1 MTKTFKTIL
10 LLIVIIFS
18 FQLFIPTTLAADK
31 PESLEFTPQVPI
43 PGSEFGDGKMIVG
56 TSGQSTN
63 TAGKIVT
70 TMRSTLLPRYI
81 KAIYNYGIGIAA
93 FLALAMIVAGG
104 LIWLTSGGSTDK
116 ISTARS
122 MIVSAIIGLILL
134 LGTYT
139 LLQIVSPA
147 LLNFKAIE
155 TEYIGALQ
163 IVCCEADGKAKN
175 MTNKKCDEQKGESIK
190 NASPNTDGTKC
201 LQNGCCV
208 FDVSEYVVDWK
219 LWGTYN
225 NLTTCVDTNSEV
237 CTGTDYGNWNSGG
250 LLGDAKRTFDP
261 NSCSQVEKCD
271 YADPCKGRT
280 DGSACS
286 RIYDDCWCFDEKPNF
301 GKAKHQEPCG
311 DDNFGKCLNATDYGV
326 TANGDCDEDEGF
338 KKDNIAIIKR
348 SRPCED
354 GLICCYYDPE

>member
-56 TSGQSTN
+56 TSKESTN
-63 TAGKIVT
+63 AAGKVVT
-70 TMRSTLLPRYI
+70 TIYSTLLPRYI

-163 IVCCEADGKAKN
+163 LGCCQIDDNKAQN
-175 MTNKKCDEQKGESIK
+175 MTNKECDEKE
-190 NASPNTDGTKC
+190 NAEFRSGHSATSDGTQC
-201 LQNGCCV
+201 LQNGCCIIQT
-208 FDVSEYVVDWK
+208 SIPR
-219 LWGTYN
+219 T
-225 NLTTCVDTNSEV
+225 
-237 CTGTDYGNWNSGG
+237 YGNITMYIKNTNCI
-250 LLGDAKRTFDP
+250 DANTINCDQLIKSTLYKENTDFQQMK
-261 NSCSQVEKCD
+261 CTQVTNYTCETID
-271 YADPCKGRT
+271 CKGVD
-280 DGSACS
+280 DGDKCS
-286 RIYDDCWCFDEKPNF
+286 SNVGTECRCYDETPFYGEGNE
-301 GKAKHQEPCG
+301 GEPCG
-311 DDNFGKCLNATDYGV
+311 NDGGICLGSSPQV
-326 TANGDCDEDEGF
+326 VNGSCNNNENWYSDISFLSGRNCAEGL
-338 KKDNIAIIKR
+338 A
-348 SRPCED
+348 
-354 GLICCYYDPE
+354 CCYYDRD